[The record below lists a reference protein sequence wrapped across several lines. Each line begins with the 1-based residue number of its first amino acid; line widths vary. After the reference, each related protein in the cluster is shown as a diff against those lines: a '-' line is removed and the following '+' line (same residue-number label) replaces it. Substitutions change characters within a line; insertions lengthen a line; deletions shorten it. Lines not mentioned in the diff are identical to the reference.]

1 MHNICEVWL
10 GQDLYSFE
18 SPPYNY
24 QHRINADDATVQQFL
39 ELNEEL
45 LKKKAILWYFM
56 TLTKFNP
63 QTGESTTQTWHKVGE
78 LKQKIY
84 LNADAKQ
91 QKKQIKLA
99 KFLDV
104 PPAQDDWLV
113 DIEPEPADMP

>member
-1 MHNICEVWL
+1 MHNICEMWL

-18 SPPYNY
+18 SLPYNY
-24 QHRINADDATVQQFL
+24 QHKLNVPDGTVAYFQ
-39 ELNEEL
+39 ELGEDL
-45 LKKKAILWYFM
+45 LKKKAVLWYLI
-56 TLTKFNP
+56 TLTEFNP

-91 QKKQIKLA
+91 LKKQIKLA